1 MKKRV
6 LLAEDHADTA
16 EMVKSGL
23 ERLGY
28 EIKVATNGLE
38 AVEKASSECPDL
50 IIMDILMPVMDG
62 FQATFQIRQNPKTKD
77 IPVLAATAL
86 ATSEDEQRCLTSGC
100 NGYIAKP
107 FTCRQLNDAIQQLFT
122 PHTSS
127 T

>member
-6 LLAEDHADTA
+6 LLAEDHSDTA

-62 FQATFQIRQNPKTKD
+62 FQATFQIRKNPKTKD

-107 FTCRQLNDAIQQLFT
+107 FTCRQLNDAIQRLFNS
-122 PHTSS
+122 HTSS